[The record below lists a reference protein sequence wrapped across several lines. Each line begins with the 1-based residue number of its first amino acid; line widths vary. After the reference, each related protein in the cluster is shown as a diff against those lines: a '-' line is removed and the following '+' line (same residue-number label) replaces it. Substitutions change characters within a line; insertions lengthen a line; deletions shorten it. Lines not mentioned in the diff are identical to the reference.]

1 MSPVLPFHYVRESRK
16 CSASPG
22 TDRPGDNC
30 GQTCWNHS
38 EVVLA
43 VPQLWFFTVRE
54 QEKLQIYFYFD
65 TQLKAE
71 GRGRMRCE
79 QSRVSTMFRQVSSA
93 VNFLKPC
100 NTKRQKPLHCTAA
113 GRWSRWFFFADA
125 PSVLLETNCQNRVF
139 QDREVYCFLEDLRI
153 ETFKP

>member
-93 VNFLKPC
+93 VNLLKPVQHQ
-100 NTKRQKPLHCTAA
+100 TSKTSPLYCGGSLEPLVFLCWCSVCAA
-113 GRWSRWFFFADA
+113 RDKLSESCVSGPGSLLFFRGF
-125 PSVLLETNCQNRVF
+125 E
-139 QDREVYCFLEDLRI
+139 DRNL
-153 ETFKP
+153 